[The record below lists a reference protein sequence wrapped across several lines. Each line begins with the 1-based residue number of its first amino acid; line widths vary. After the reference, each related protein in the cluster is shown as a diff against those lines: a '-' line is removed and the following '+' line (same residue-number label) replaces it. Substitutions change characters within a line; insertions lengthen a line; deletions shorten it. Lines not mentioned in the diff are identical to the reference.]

1 MIRRLAPL
9 IACTLLS
16 SPARAYLPPSFFVY
30 SKLVE
35 PKAKLPQVSGVAIT
49 IARPQGSGTEEILGA
64 LSLSDWKSSP
74 APGWPVLS
82 LIFESDQEALI
93 QAITNFGLSVPRE
106 QDLLRVERDKL
117 AALKDPPNPF
127 YKVDPGMSLKRTR
140 QTYAWVHSDSASGKA
155 VWVEK
160 DSFLPLKVAAP
171 CPTVASSLGWAKAGD
186 NKCEVEFRNLGALRR
201 GNLQSAR
208 LTLWKDGAPLLFLTF
223 DKLSNGKTPLP
234 KADEKLPPE
243 VKEIAE
249 TILH

>member
-1 MIRRLAPL
+1 MIRCSLPL
-9 IACTLLS
+9 IASIFFS
-16 SPARAYLPPSFFVY
+16 SPALAYLPPSFFVY

-35 PKAKLPQVSGVAIT
+35 PKAKLTPVSGVAIT
-49 IARPQGSGTEEILGA
+49 IARPQSSGTEEILGS
-64 LSLSDWKSSP
+64 LSLPDWKSSP

-82 LIFESDQEALI
+82 LIFEGDQEALI
-93 QAITNFGLSVPRE
+93 QAIKNFGLSVPRE
-106 QDLLRVERDKL
+106 HDLLRVEKEKL
-117 AALKDPPNPF
+117 AGLKDPPNPF

-160 DSFLPLKVAAP
+160 DTFLPLKVAAP
-171 CPTVASSLGWAKAGD
+171 CPSAATSLGWAKAGE

-223 DKLSNGKTPLP
+223 DKLSNGKAALP

>member
-1 MIRRLAPL
+1 MIFKLLPLFVFL
-9 IACTLLS
+9 IAAR
-16 SPARAYLPPSFFVY
+16 PALGYLPPSFFVY

-35 PKAKLPQVSGVAIT
+35 PKAKLPPISGVAIT
-49 IARPQGSGTEEILGA
+49 IARPQSSGTEEILGS
-64 LSLSDWKSSP
+64 LSLPDWKSST

-82 LIFESDQEALI
+82 LIFENDQEALI

-106 QDLLRVERDKL
+106 QDLLKTEKEKL
-117 AALKDPPNPF
+117 TALKDPPNPF

-140 QTYAWVHSDSASGKA
+140 QTYAWVHSDSTSGKA

-171 CPTVASSLGWAKAGD
+171 CPPSASSLGWAKSGD

-223 DKLSNGKTPLP
+223 DKLSNGKTALP